1 MNVRNRNNSK
11 VTHYLAINNGCI
23 LHPKTPFWDWSTGY
37 KRLSEPLYSSSLIL
51 PSNFRQQQKLAYR
64 YDRLRD
70 IAIDVKSGL
79 LAQIRKFKGIDQYGG
94 IDFFPS
100 TTIVANITSSISS
113 LSTIIVYISFY
124 WNPPPLFSLKFGKAI
139 YFTKK
144 TFSCSRNKPSFSASH
159 LILYAIIE

>member
-1 MNVRNRNNSK
+1 
-11 VTHYLAINNGCI
+11 
-23 LHPKTPFWDWSTGY
+23 
-37 KRLSEPLYSSSLIL
+37 
-51 PSNFRQQQKLAYR
+51 
-64 YDRLRD
+64 LRH

-124 WNPPPLFSLKFGKAI
+124 
-139 YFTKK
+139 
-144 TFSCSRNKPSFSASH
+144 
-159 LILYAIIE
+159 